1 MTTYYLYHH
10 HPDPL
15 PQEDVGDHVWLINN
29 TAAYS
34 VVAVIDALDA
44 HLALHAAVCKA
55 RNQTLPRKTAVRAGN
70 LLRETFP
77 GDVLV
82 TSTDAWMVDEGTP
95 SRLRKVSYEKSP
107 TLRSFGQRST
117 VNGLAWSPDG
127 RLLAVAENDTRVVL
141 RTLEGTGDYPTAYTR
156 GQYAAAHLAWSPDGR
171 RLASAGSHGEI
182 HLWRPA
188 PWRGGGYDSGYTG
201 SLLICGHEENDAS
214 YKQLHCV
221 SWMPDGTRIVAGR
234 EDGYLLSWNA
244 STGQDYR
251 CQKRHAKAITALAFS
266 PDEPQ
271 VLLTASADT
280 TIQIWDEATAH
291 ERVRYTHARS
301 VLAAVW
307 SPDGSL
313 VASCEKEDPAVHLWN
328 AQTGDLVVRLP
339 LSISTTNE
347 PTIHALAWSPD
358 GTLLAAGCDDR
369 TIQLINPAHY
379 QHVQTYWTTR
389 AYQGQTVYA
398 LAWSPDGTLLASG
411 GSAASV
417 DVWLVRPVAPER
429 SEEPLVPANSILA
442 GS

>member
-15 PQEDVGDHVWLINN
+15 PLEDVSDHVWLINN

-34 VVAVIDALDA
+34 VVAVIDAPDV

-82 TSTDAWMVDEGTP
+82 TSTDAWMVDEGTT
-95 SRLRKVSYEKSP
+95 SHLRKVSYECCP
-107 TLRSFGQRST
+107 TLRSFGQHST
-117 VNGLAWSPDG
+117 VNGLA
-127 RLLAVAENDTRVVL
+127 
-141 RTLEGTGDYPTAYTR
+141 
-156 GQYAAAHLAWSPDGR
+156 
-171 RLASAGSHGEI
+171 
-182 HLWRPA
+182 
-188 PWRGGGYDSGYTG
+188 
-201 SLLICGHEENDAS
+201 
-214 YKQLHCV
+214 
-221 SWMPDGTRIVAGR
+221 
-234 EDGYLLSWNA
+234 
-244 STGQDYR
+244 
-251 CQKRHAKAITALAFS
+251 
-266 PDEPQ
+266 
-271 VLLTASADT
+271 
-280 TIQIWDEATAH
+280 
-291 ERVRYTHARS
+291 
-301 VLAAVW
+301 W

-328 AQTGDLVVRLP
+328 AQTGDRVMRLP
-339 LSISTTNE
+339 LSIYTTNE

-369 TIQLINPAHY
+369 TIQLIDPAHY

-398 LAWSPDGTLLASG
+398 LAWSPNGALLASG

-417 DVWLVRPVAPER
+417 DVWQVRPVAPER
-429 SEEPLVPANSILA
+429 SEEPLVPADPILA